1 MTPVMFGRVATSEA
15 RFPRDCRSVHV
26 TRVLRDE
33 RGACLSRYGW
43 PVCITLVVQGFRV
56 SNCGGAVPELRGSLM
71 AKNLCGCAG
80 PSSRP
85 SACVARSSGRNPH
98 VSCWSTHPEHLSARP
113 KGLADFLKRFFA
125 GLVQVTRKDDAV
137 IDRCGERLAKWIWFA
152 PPTPSLSKERAP
164 VELL

>member
-1 MTPVMFGRVATSEA
+1 M
-15 RFPRDCRSVHV
+15 

-98 VSCWSTHPEHLSARP
+98 VSCWSTHPEHLS
-113 KGLADFLKRFFA
+113 G
-125 GLVQVTRKDDAV
+125 
-137 IDRCGERLAKWIWFA
+137 GEANAANQKKKKKKKKK
-152 PPTPSLSKERAP
+152 KEKKKKKKKKKKKTKKKKKKKK
-164 VELL
+164 